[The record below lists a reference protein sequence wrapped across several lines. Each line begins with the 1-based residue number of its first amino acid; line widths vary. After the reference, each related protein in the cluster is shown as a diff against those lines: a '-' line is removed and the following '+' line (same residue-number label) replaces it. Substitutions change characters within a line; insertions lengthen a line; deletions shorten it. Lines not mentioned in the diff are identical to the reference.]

1 MVSKLVHF
9 IQKQQGCVNSLP
21 LTESGED
28 KSIFAPGI
36 FPPFNFQT
44 EHLLIKRYI
53 NLMAETWNKKEREK
67 KKQQAKKEKAERK
80 QERKENTKDGNN
92 LDSMLAYLDENGNL
106 SSKPPDPRKKI
117 DIKLEDIEIGVPK
130 HEPVNPEDLIRKG
143 VVTFF
148 NDAKGYGFI
157 KDIETQES
165 VFVHINSLSE
175 EIKEHNKVTFEIQM
189 GPKGANA
196 VNVQLVK

>member
-1 MVSKLVHF
+1 
-9 IQKQQGCVNSLP
+9 
-21 LTESGED
+21 
-28 KSIFAPGI
+28 
-36 FPPFNFQT
+36 
-44 EHLLIKRYI
+44 
-53 NLMAETWNKKEREK
+53 MAETWNKKEREK

-80 QERKENTKDGNN
+80 QERKENSKGGN
-92 LDSMLAYLDENGNL
+92 LDDMIAYLDENGNL
-106 SSKPPDPRKKI
+106 SSKPPDPRKKV

-130 HEPVNPEDLIRKG
+130 HEPINPEDLIRTG
-143 VVTFF
+143 IVTFF

-157 KDIETQES
+157 KDLETQES

-175 EIKEHNKVTFEIQM
+175 EVKENNKVTFEIQM